1 MATPPTQSTRS
12 ERRLKIAQPVRIR
25 AEDFAATVQ
34 VGETLNMARN
44 GLYVICPENPFHVG
58 MHVHLILGYRAGDP
72 VQHEWVGEILRIER
86 REDGK
91 WGVALRILL
100 R

>member
-1 MATPPTQSTRS
+1 MATPPIQSTRS
-12 ERRLKIAQPVRIR
+12 ERRLKIAQPIRVR
-25 AEDFAATVQ
+25 AEDVSDTVQ

-44 GLYVICPENPFHVG
+44 GLYVLCPQNPFHIG

-86 REDGK
+86 REDAK
-91 WGVALRILL
+91 WGIALRILL

>member
-1 MATPPTQSTRS
+1 
-12 ERRLKIAQPVRIR
+12 
-25 AEDFAATVQ
+25 
-34 VGETLNMARN
+34 MARN
-44 GLYVICPENPFHVG
+44 GLYVICPENPFHIG

-86 REDGK
+86 QEGGK
-91 WGVALRILL
+91 WGIALRILL